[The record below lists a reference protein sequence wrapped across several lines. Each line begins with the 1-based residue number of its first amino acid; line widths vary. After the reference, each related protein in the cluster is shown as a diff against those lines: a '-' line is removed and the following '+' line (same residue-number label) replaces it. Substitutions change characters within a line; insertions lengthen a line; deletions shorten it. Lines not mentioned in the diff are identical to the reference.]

1 MEIFPEYRG
10 TCRLLW
16 RKILMY
22 NHVSKDKTINSL
34 PNVPNYVDF
43 CPLSAHHSG
52 KKKPVADNLFF
63 IK

>member
-1 MEIFPEYRG
+1 
-10 TCRLLW
+10 
-16 RKILMY
+16 MY